1 MAYSTSNPPN
11 RIAQGVGSAPTLWQY
26 SSTDAHTAVDATDY
40 FTNAKDLGMRA
51 DDIMIVVDTN
61 TPTCPN
67 HHGAATD
74 ADGNGPVRVG
84 DRSEALVSTAL

>member
-51 DDIMIVVDTN
+51 DDIMIVVDTS
-61 TPTCPN
+61 TPTCTI
-67 HHGAATD
+67 HHVAAID
-74 ADGNGPVRVG
+74 SDGNGTI
-84 DRSEALVSTAL
+84 TAATLS